1 METHSEAVDSLSPVN
16 GGVRA
21 IEPPARTEL
30 ERPAQ
35 PTTREDLSLA
45 VAPTTVRVPSGW
57 TLVEQAQLKA
67 AMERRMETRAASE
80 NWAEQYASRKAA
92 DLAAERDQLESA
104 IYAET
109 KEYLESRF
117 TAGEYDLLDDADP
130 VLKAANNNPYLISW
144 LRFEPGQT
152 HVKRVVLPEAEFA
165 EFYRLRELSTWL
177 SRTSRDRDREASD
190 KD

>member
-1 METHSEAVDSLSPVN
+1 MEGLRPLTLGEILDASIRIYR
-16 GGVRA
+16 GR
-21 IEPPARTEL
+21 ARTL
-30 ERPAQ
+30 
-35 PTTREDLSLA
+35 LLA
-45 VAPTTVRVPSGW
+45 VAVPVVPVLIFGDEGPTRVGVVDP
-57 TLVEQAQLKA
+57 AP
-67 AMERRMETRAASE
+67 
-80 NWAEQYASRKAA
+80 
-92 DLAAERDQLESA
+92 DQLESA